1 MPGPLKILILAYFI
15 TPIVLAAKSRYLNSK
30 NILKISRLTRPIKRS
45 LARSTKEDMLSWA
58 VLSLAVIMYIN
69 IILISIGLDFLKPML
84 LTTIITLTLTSIA
97 LILKKYNILET
108 LKANLELL
116 KIPAGILAIGVT
128 VFSGI
133 LADGLISESTKLD
146 AGYFQAAQRA
156 LTTISATTIYLY
168 LLILLVAT
176 SYFLQSAKISL
187 SIIGETQTARILRIL
202 FHTKPNTKIKLYNE
216 IASMIATGI
225 LILLPLTLQNNYVTQ
240 ENLIHSINKLV
251 IFSSFHANTE
261 MCGLPK
267 NSNVK
272 VSILPSD
279 KAAYAVF
286 NHRGGYTFK
295 IDDCKITNRLEKNLV
310 KKQLYQL

>member
-1 MPGPLKILILAYFI
+1 MPGPLKIIILAYFI

-45 LARSTKEDMLSWA
+45 LDRSTKEDMLCWA

-69 IILISIGLDFLKPML
+69 IMLISIGLSFLKPML

-202 FHTKPNTKIKLYNE
+202 FHTKPSTKIKLYNE

-225 LILLPLTLQNNYVTQ
+225 LIFLPLTLQKNYVTQ
-240 ENLIHSINKLV
+240 ENLIRSINKLV

-267 NSNVK
+267 NRNVK
-272 VSILPSD
+272 VSLLPSD
-279 KAAYAVF
+279 KAAYAVL

-295 IDDCKITNRLEKNLV
+295 IYECKNTNSLEKDLV